1 MTDHLPD
8 AKTFDCGDGVPDLPL
23 LTAEAA
29 SGDPAVDQPP
39 IGAGTM
45 VMALVVLGQLVLL
58 LAVLAG
64 GNALVGAVAG
74 AALLACGLTIVGV
87 RNLRRTLFGD

>member
-8 AKTFDCGDGVPDLPL
+8 ANTFDCGDGVPDLPL
-23 LTAEAA
+23 LTVEVI
-29 SGDPAVDQPP
+29 GDDPTADRPP

-45 VMALVVLGQLVLL
+45 TMALVVIGQLVLL

-87 RNLRRTLFGD
+87 RNLRRTLFDE